1 MCKLYRRNFV
11 KHELMH
17 AHLLGIGVDLLSCK
31 PLGFAWQLSDV
42 TWRYIA
48 HRYICQCLG
57 YCHTTWLARYILII
71 AHVMKAAAVIG
82 V

>member
-31 PLGFAWQLSDV
+31 PLGFAGQHTVQLTHFV
-42 TWRYIA
+42 Y
-48 HRYICQCLG
+48 L
-57 YCHTTWLARYILII
+57 LLL
-71 AHVMKAAAVIG
+71 VMCPQYSRAPVSTG
-82 V
+82 